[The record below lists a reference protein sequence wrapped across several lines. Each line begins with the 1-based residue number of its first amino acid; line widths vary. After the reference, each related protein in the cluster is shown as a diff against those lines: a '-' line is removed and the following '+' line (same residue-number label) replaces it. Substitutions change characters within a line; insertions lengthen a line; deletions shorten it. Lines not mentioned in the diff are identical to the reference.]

1 MLVILKVS
9 SFLCLAT
16 SYMQFSRPGELW
28 AWEDRNAPSD
38 LSDDQSAAVDA
49 TSLTNSWLSNVKTI

>member
-16 SYMQFSRPGELW
+16 SYMQFSRPGKTGM
-28 AWEDRNAPSD
+28 PQVD

-49 TSLTNSWLSNVKTI
+49 TSLTN